1 MRGEVISL
9 PNLLELGEGNPEGSC
24 VGRDEGVRV
33 FGFAYLYDLSAFEG
47 GEFPVGSACFGLAWD
62 FIADDHELILAIGV
76 SVSPGSGA
84 DENNGEDE
92 DEIGDPAR
100 DLNVREMAEAD
111 KEEAD
116 DPKSGCE
123 DEPLVGPESEEAGA
137 GKRGFAHAL
146 ADAVHESAR
155 LAVER
160 REEKSGMAGSA
171 SASRIIDCEIG
182 DCEILVEARLAG
194 GFFDELLVL
203 RNGVAEA
210 AFGKGKVGF
219 FEGGSPELTDE
230 KKKKGKFRKLGGEG
244 F

>member
-9 PNLLELGEGNPEGSC
+9 PNLLELGEGNPEGSF
-24 VGRDEGVRV
+24 VGRDEGVCG
-33 FGFAYLYDLSAFEG
+33 FGFAYLYDLSAFES

-62 FIADDHELILAIGV
+62 FVANDHKLILAIGV

-84 DENNGEDE
+84 DKNNGEDE
-92 DEIGDPAR
+92 DEIRSPAR
-100 DLNVREMAEAD
+100 DLDVREMAEAD

-116 DPKSGCE
+116 NPKSGCQN
-123 DEPLVGPESEEAGA
+123 EPLVGPESEKAGA

-146 ADAVHESAR
+146 ADAVHESAQ

-160 REEKSGMAGSA
+160 REKKSGMAGSA

-182 DCEILVEARLAG
+182 YREILVEARMSG

-203 RNGVAEA
+203 RDGVAEA

-219 FEGGSPELTDE
+219 FEGGSPELTD
-230 KKKKGKFRKLGGEG
+230 KK
-244 F
+244 